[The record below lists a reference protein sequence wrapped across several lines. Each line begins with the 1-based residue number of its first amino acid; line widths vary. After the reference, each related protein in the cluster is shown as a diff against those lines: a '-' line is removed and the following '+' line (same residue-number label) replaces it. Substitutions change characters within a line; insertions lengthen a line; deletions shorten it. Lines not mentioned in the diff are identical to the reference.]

1 MNDKRSQEDI
11 DWLYRRS
18 EQEPEATRVFTPEEV
33 ARMNPGA
40 TGQARQEHLQYRGE
54 PIRTA
59 PADGGWVPP
68 PPPPGKRGRKSGRPR
83 GRKKHPVRNTI
94 LVLVLAWLAF
104 MVGTPIY
111 AWTAG
116 TVVDAAPDGE
126 RPAEQP
132 GNTVLLVGSDAR
144 DDLTPEERSRL
155 GTGSSEGRRT
165 DTMMLLHTPP
175 NGRAALISLP
185 RDSYLPIPGHGSNK
199 LNAAYSFGGPELLV
213 ETIETNTGIRIDG
226 YLEIGMLGLV
236 DTVDAV
242 GGIEVCPA
250 EPISD
255 RDSHLELE
263 AGCQVIDG
271 VTALGYARMRKADA
285 RGDLGRI
292 ERQREVIGKVVS
304 KAANPVHLLNPVT
317 YWQLNMAVSN
327 SVGRGE
333 DTGFGQLFSI
343 GRGFFSTALG
353 SGFSIT
359 VPIANA
365 NASTSAGSSVIWD
378 EAASEELFEGIRSG
392 NTDGFEKF
400 ER

>member
-1 MNDKRSQEDI
+1 MNEKRSREDI
-11 DWLYRRS
+11 DWLYRR

-33 ARMNPGA
+33 ARMNPAAGPRA
-40 TGQARQEHLQYRGE
+40 PQDPRDVSYRGA
-54 PIRTA
+54 PIQA
-59 PADGGWVPP
+59 PP
-68 PPPPGKRGRKSGRPR
+68 PPPVRPTGRSRRSPRPR
-83 GRKKHPVRNTI
+83 RRHPVRRTI
-94 LVLVLAWLAF
+94 LVLLLAWLAF
-104 MVGTPIY
+104 MLGTPVY

-116 TVVDAAPDGE
+116 TVVDTVPDGE

-144 DDLTPEERSRL
+144 EDLTPEERSRL

-165 DTMMLLHTPP
+165 DTMMLLHTPET
-175 NGRAALISLP
+175 GRPALVSLP
-185 RDSYLPIPGHGSNK
+185 RDSYVSIPGHGSNK
-199 LNAAYSFGGPELLV
+199 LNAAYSFGGAELLV
-213 ETIETNTGIRIDG
+213 ATIEANTGIRIDG

-250 EPISD
+250 EAISD
-255 RDSHLELE
+255 KDSHLELQ

-271 VTALGYARMRKADA
+271 VTALGYARMRKQDP

-304 KAANPVHLLNPVT
+304 KAANPIHLLNPLT
-317 YWQLNMAVSN
+317 YWRLNMAVSN

-333 DTGFGQLFSI
+333 ETGPGQLASI
-343 GRGFFSTALG
+343 ASGFFSTALG
-353 SGFSIT
+353 SGHSLT
-359 VPIANA
+359 VPVADPD
-365 NASTSAGSSVIWD
+365 ASTSAGSAVIWD
-378 EAASEELFEGIRSG
+378 EAASEELFNGIRTG
-392 NTDGFEKF
+392 DTTGFEKF

>member
-11 DWLYRRS
+11 NWLYRR
-18 EQEPEATRVFTPEEV
+18 EPEPEETRVFTPEEV
-33 ARMNPGA
+33 ARMNPSQRGPA
-40 TGQARQEHLQYRGE
+40 PADPSSFQYRGE
-54 PIRTA
+54 PIQAPPTAAPGRTRRSRRSLRT
-59 PADGGWVPP
+59 
-68 PPPPGKRGRKSGRPR
+68 KRR
-83 GRKKHPVRNTI
+83 HPVRNFF
-94 LVLVLAWLAF
+94 LVLFLAWFAF
-104 MVGTPIY
+104 MLGTPVF

-116 TVVDAAPDGE
+116 TVVDTVPEGE

-175 NGRAALISLP
+175 SGRAALVSLP
-185 RDSYLPIPGHGSNK
+185 RDSYVPIPGHGSNK
-199 LNAAYSFGGPELLV
+199 LNAAYSFGGAELLV
-213 ETIETNTGIRIDG
+213 ATIEANTGIRIDG

-250 EPISD
+250 EAIND
-255 RDSHLELE
+255 KDSHLELQ
-263 AGCQVIDG
+263 AGCQVVDG
-271 VTALGYARMRKADA
+271 VTALGYARMRKQDP

-304 KAANPVHLLNPVT
+304 KAANPVHLLNPLT
-317 YWQLNMAVSN
+317 YWSLNMAVSN
-327 SVGRGE
+327 SVARGE
-333 DTGFGQLFSI
+333 ETGPGQLFSI
-343 GRGFFSTALG
+343 ATGFFSTALG
-353 SGFSIT
+353 SGYSLT
-359 VPIANA
+359 VPVSDPA
-365 NASTSAGSSVIWD
+365 ASTSAGSAVIWD
-378 EAASEELFEGIRSG
+378 EAASEELFEGIRTG
-392 NTDGFEKF
+392 QTDGFEKF